1 MQIQW
6 QRRNLFANYLYCK
19 GSHVVFCLLFYN
31 HPFPSKIRVVGAVG
45 GGGDSPLP
53 PSPIL
58 GRSVNPISTR
68 MLIMPNTLLEVSR
81 SRNKI
86 VEPKLL
92 SKIKRMN
99 LFFYPDDSEILET
112 WNQNSSFNYFRQD
125 RKTNLSICFL
135 EEVTAQQFC
144 FEIYWPLR
152 APPDFH
158 TFLRPCKWTQ
168 EHESSI
174 WLYQVISFFLVCS
187 WENRFPWEWWITFA
201 AKLILYKRIFGTWQ
215 VQFLVNQTI

>member
-1 MQIQW
+1 MTEAELICELSLL
-6 QRRNLFANYLYCK
+6 QRLPR
-19 GSHVVFCLLFYN
+19 GLLFTFLQPSI
-31 HPFPSKIRVVGAVG
+31 PFQNQSCRCRRR
-45 GGGDSPLP
+45 GGDSPLP

-152 APPDFH
+152 APRIFIPSYG
-158 TFLRPCKWTQ
+158 PAN
-168 EHESSI
+168 EHESM
-174 WLYQVISFFLVCS
+174 
-187 WENRFPWEWWITFA
+187 NHRFDYI
-201 AKLILYKRIFGTWQ
+201 K
-215 VQFLVNQTI
+215 